1 MAFPKLWTEESNSSN
16 LISLNSINSSMF
28 TLNSGIP
35 VAVDRS
41 ISGSLLTI
49 SNFTNVTIPGHS
61 TLTF

>member
-41 ISGSLLTI
+41 ISGSLLTL
-49 SNFTNVTIPGHS
+49 SNFTSVTIPANS
-61 TLTF
+61 NLTF